1 MLCKPNLQGPF
12 LVTHL
17 NEYNP
22 FLTKTTELRLPL
34 FGYVDFIMKLTIIL
48 FGDGN

>member
-1 MLCKPNLQGPF
+1 MQAQF
-12 LVTHL
+12 TRTFFSHTL

-34 FGYVDFIMKLTIIL
+34 FVYVDFIMKLTIIL
-48 FGDGN
+48 FGNGN